1 MEALHIS
8 ILSTSIL
15 SASLQADEIARGQT
29 IGVGALEAGW
39 LQSGKEP
46 ECCLLVEPQGIGTRR
61 AGQPHRAG
69 LAGRGL
75 GTGHRKLLSLGRVR
89 LRSATWCDRPVA
101 ATPVV

>member
-39 LQSGKEP
+39 LNPATAP
-46 ECCLLVEPQGIGTRR
+46 ECCLLVEPQGIVSARWPTSPCWVGRSRSWHRPSKATFPR
-61 AGQPHRAG
+61 ACP
-69 LAGRGL
+69 
-75 GTGHRKLLSLGRVR
+75 
-89 LRSATWCDRPVA
+89 ATISNLV
-101 ATPVV
+101 